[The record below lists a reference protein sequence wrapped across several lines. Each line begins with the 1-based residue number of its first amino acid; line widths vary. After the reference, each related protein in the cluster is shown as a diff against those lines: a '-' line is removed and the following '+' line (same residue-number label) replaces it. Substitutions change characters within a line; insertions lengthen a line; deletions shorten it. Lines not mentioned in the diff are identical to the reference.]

1 MDWFFLGLL
10 ALGSI
15 LGWAKKSNK
24 VFGRHII
31 QEVTKERLGRTLIFC
46 GWCGMFLYW
55 NMTGAFEQSPE
66 VFADAILTFASY
78 AIVYFGIMRAKVA
91 VDDSVITNY
100 KHQCQFSQ
108 GYDCISYKVV
118 RNMYAMHPE
127 LFKWD
132 YNSIYPAF
140 KGLKFKMNY
149 FDLLRFSFLFNSP
162 KMKKNGAVSQM
173 MLEQLEKD
181 MARIQKEKD
190 KSIQEVNHA
199 STELADIMA
208 SMKGEMKQ

>member
-1 MDWFFLGLL
+1 MDWFFLGLIV
-10 ALGSI
+10 LGSI
-15 LGWAKKSNK
+15 WGWAKMSNK
-24 VFGRHII
+24 VFGQHII
-31 QEVTKERLGRTLIFC
+31 QEVTKERFGRTLIFC

-55 NMTGAFEQSPE
+55 NMTGAFGQSSG
-66 VFADAILTFASY
+66 VFIDAILTFASY
-78 AIVYFGIMRAKVA
+78 AIVYFGIMRTKVA
-91 VDDSVITNY
+91 VDDSVIANY
-100 KHQCQFSQ
+100 KNQHQFSQ
-108 GYDCISYKVV
+108 NYDCISYKVV
-118 RNMYAMHPE
+118 CNMYSMHPE

-132 YNSIYPAF
+132 YNNIYPAF
-140 KGLKFKMNY
+140 KGLEFKMNY

-162 KMKKNGAVSQM
+162 KMKKNGVVSQM

-199 STELADIMA
+199 SAELADIMA

>member
-1 MDWFFLGLL
+1 MDWFFLGLIV
-10 ALGSI
+10 LGSI
-15 LGWAKKSNK
+15 WGWAKKSNK
-24 VFGRHII
+24 VLGQHTI
-31 QEVTKERLGRTLIFC
+31 QEVTRERIGRLMIASGWGGLIWYASSMLKQVELLNDTLLVL
-46 GWCGMFLYW
+46 MFYS
-55 NMTGAFEQSPE
+55 MIY
-66 VFADAILTFASY
+66 FAAMSI
-78 AIVYFGIMRAKVA
+78 YFYDG
-91 VDDSVITNY
+91 DTVIKNY
-100 KHQCQFSQ
+100 KNQRRFSN

-118 RNMYAMHPE
+118 RNIYSIHPE

-140 KGLKFKMNY
+140 KGFEFSMTYL
-149 FDLLRFSFLFNSP
+149 DLLRFSLLFNST
-162 KMKKNGAVSQM
+162 KVKKNGIVSQM

-181 MARIQKEKD
+181 MARVQREKD